1 MLTKQRFALLFKNL
15 FAVDMTLCQLRP
27 RRLTIK
33 TGRHQNFPKY
43 VFGTYRKP
51 KSDAFN
57 TSTSFPLSI
66 FASHKCRKT
75 NSAVVDCFHTSN
87 HIGQRVKL
95 CSTYVCNVIFF
106 QFLLTIVM

>member
-1 MLTKQRFALLFKNL
+1 MLTEQRFALLFKNL
-15 FAVDMTLCQLRP
+15 FALDMTLCQLRP

-51 KSDAFN
+51 KNDAFN

-87 HIGQRVKL
+87 HTLFFFYK
-95 CSTYVCNVIFF
+95 NIFYKNIEAEICEI
-106 QFLLTIVM
+106 LRIL